1 MCSDHRIKEKKH
13 HTKEKKMNFE
23 SHLFITD
30 LLLLYL
36 TPKTENSLIDPFFK
50 AVHLFS
56 PPQVVKSI

>member
-13 HTKEKKMNFE
+13 NSQITHPKEKKMNNE

-36 TPKTENSLIDPFFK
+36 TPKTENSLIDPFF
-50 AVHLFS
+50 
-56 PPQVVKSI
+56 

>member
-36 TPKTENSLIDPFFK
+36 TPKTENSLIDPFF
-50 AVHLFS
+50 
-56 PPQVVKSI
+56 